1 VIDLGQIDPIDLPL
15 ELAISAVTLAELA
28 SGLMRPPTPRSARV
42 AKTGSNA
49 EATFEPLPMDGPAA
63 QAYGR
68 VYATV
73 AAAARKARGGRAFD
87 LLIAATAL
95 ARDLPLYTSEPY
107 DFKELDRLL
116 EVVAVS
122 TR

>member
-1 VIDLGQIDPIDLPL
+1 
-15 ELAISAVTLAELA
+15 
-28 SGLMRPPTPRSARV
+28 
-42 AKTGSNA
+42 
-49 EATFEPLPMDGPAA
+49 MDGPAA
-63 QAYGR
+63 RAYGR